1 MRFALSIP
9 QIVPDGTFDP
19 VRLRDYLVKAETLGF
34 QSAWTQEALLGYAP
48 VLSSLELLAFASAC
62 TQRLRL
68 GCAVLVSPLH
78 HPLHLAKRLSTL
90 DQLSRGRLD
99 VGIALGG
106 RGRMPSAFGVDPA
119 HLAGRFVEGL
129 QLMQQ
134 CWLQA
139 RVTFAGRFWQL
150 DDVAV
155 EARPFQKPH
164 PPIWIGGSHPAAVR
178 RAARYGTGFFGAGS
192 TTPASFARQVQV
204 VRAELVHLARQDTHF
219 QIAKRVYIAVG
230 DEGART
236 RERLNAVLTQLYG
249 SAGLPGIPD
258 LTTLAIYGPPDVC
271 IKSLCEIAETGAEL
285 IQLHPLFD
293 ESEQIERL
301 ASDVLPYVRAA
312 VPDL

>member
-19 VRLRDYLVKAETLGF
+19 ARLRDYLVKAETLGF
-34 QSAWTQEALLGYAP
+34 QSIWTQEALLGSAP
-48 VLSSLELLAFASAC
+48 LLSSLELLAFACSC

-78 HPLHLAKRLSTL
+78 HPVHLAHRLSTL

-99 VGIALGG
+99 VGLALGG
-106 RGRMPSAFGVDPA
+106 RGRRPSVFGVDPA

-134 CWLQA
+134 CWQES

-155 EARPFQKPH
+155 AARPFQKPY

-178 RAARYGTGFFGAGS
+178 RAVRYGSGFFGAGA
-192 TTPASFARQVQV
+192 TTTADFARQLQV
-204 VRAELVHLARQDTHF
+204 ARTELARLGRADTHF
-219 QIAKRVYIAVG
+219 QIAKRVYIAVSA
-230 DEGART
+230 ERTHT
-236 RERLNAVLTQLYG
+236 RERLNTVLTQLYG
-249 SAGLPGIPD
+249 SAGLPATPD
-258 LTTLAIYGPPDVC
+258 LTALAIYGPPEVC
-271 IKSLCEIAETGAEL
+271 IKGLCAVARAGAEL
-285 IQLHPLFD
+285 IQLNPLFD
-293 ESEQIERL
+293 ESEQMERL
-301 ASDVLPYVRAA
+301 ARDVLPYVRAA
-312 VPDL
+312 DPDL